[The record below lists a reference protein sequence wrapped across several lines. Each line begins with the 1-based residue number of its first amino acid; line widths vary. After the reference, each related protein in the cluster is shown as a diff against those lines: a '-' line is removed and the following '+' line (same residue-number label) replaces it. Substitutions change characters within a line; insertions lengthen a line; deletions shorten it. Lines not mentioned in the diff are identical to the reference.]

1 MASQKQRDATGAEVL
16 SSLDKLYIVHVW
28 KEGKKEKEKD
38 KDKWCAGGPL
48 LPGMR
53 VALAKFPHHIIE
65 LEVTLPFHG
74 LAEFYVD
81 LDGPARILAA
91 LFVSSLCTLAMHAGK
106 HGQG

>member
-1 MASQKQRDATGAEVL
+1 MQKQENSAIYTCKIGCVAPQKQRDATGAEVL

-48 LPGMR
+48 LPSMR

-65 LEVTLPFHG
+65 LEV
-74 LAEFYVD
+74 
-81 LDGPARILAA
+81 R
-91 LFVSSLCTLAMHAGK
+91 
-106 HGQG
+106 